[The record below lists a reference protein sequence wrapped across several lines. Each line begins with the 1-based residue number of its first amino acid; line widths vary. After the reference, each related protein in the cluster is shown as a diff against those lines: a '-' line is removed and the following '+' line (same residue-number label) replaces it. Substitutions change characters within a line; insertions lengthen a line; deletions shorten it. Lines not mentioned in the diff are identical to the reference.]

1 MIYINYT
8 MPAIKVSQWITTEG
22 ALGGLRALLADSK
35 MVFRLRSSVLLMLL
49 SLNFGSGQAAQLAH
63 TNRAEMSRTPGAD
76 ALVAALS
83 SARVAEPQRLAAVL
97 TGPFKLEPSDHWL
110 ADLRWP
116 SVAKSFS
123 RPLSSVDC
131 PCLELFVECT
141 ENH

>member
-1 MIYINYT
+1 

-35 MVFRLRSSVLLMLL
+35 MVFRLRSSVLLMLLL

-97 TGPFKLEPSDHWL
+97 TGPFKLEPVDHWL
-110 ADLRWP
+110 ADLR
-116 SVAKSFS
+116 
-123 RPLSSVDC
+123 
-131 PCLELFVECT
+131 
-141 ENH
+141 

>member
-1 MIYINYT
+1 
-8 MPAIKVSQWITTEG
+8 
-22 ALGGLRALLADSK
+22 
-35 MVFRLRSSVLLMLL
+35 MLL
-49 SLNFGSGQAAQLAH
+49 PSLIFGPGQAAQL
-63 TNRAEMSRTPGAD
+63 TNRAEMSHTPAD